1 MSEVE
6 QNLRFQ
12 WQYLDE
18 ETGLHYN
25 TFRYYDPEVGR
36 FITQDPIG
44 LSGGSNLYGFVF
56 NPIMWTDPLGLMPL
70 ALPGKQ
76 GHHMVPHKAATD
88 LNIKPF
94 NSANGVPAVY
104 FNEPGQW
111 TGVEHSGLHGYN
123 GIATDTKPLV
133 KADQIRAKMTN
144 EQWINSLEAHY
155 NNPEIAHY
163 RGDLRLV
170 ENGNPGRLLA
180 ANVSP
185 ARAWSELKAWAAKN
199 GFGAGGWLNV
209 LFSYS

>member
-1 MSEVE
+1 
-6 QNLRFQ
+6 
-12 WQYLDE
+12 
-18 ETGLHYN
+18 
-25 TFRYYDPEVGR
+25 
-36 FITQDPIG
+36 
-44 LSGGSNLYGFVF
+44 
-56 NPIMWTDPLGLMPL
+56 
-70 ALPGKQ
+70 
-76 GHHMVPHKAATD
+76 
-88 LNIKPF
+88 
-94 NSANGVPAVY
+94 
-104 FNEPGQW
+104 
-111 TGVEHSGLHGYN
+111 HGYN